1 MSQTLSQPVAVD
13 IIEASQAH
21 GAVLAALHAQSFS
34 VDDLWDEAALKQLL
48 LLPGVV
54 TALAM
59 LGDQPAGFLMI
70 RCVADEAEV
79 LTLCVGRAFRQQGI
93 ARQLLGWGVME
104 AQDRGADHMFL
115 EVSVHNAAAQAL
127 YAGAGFMQAG
137 KRRAYYPDGSDAL
150 VLMHSWGV

>member
-1 MSQTLSQPVAVD
+1 MD

-48 LLPGVV
+48 PMPGVV

-59 LGDQPAGFLMI
+59 QGDQPAGFLMI

-79 LTLCVGRAFRQQGI
+79 LTLCVAKAFRQQGI
-93 ARQLLGWGVME
+93 ARQLLAWGVME

-127 YAGAGFMQAG
+127 YAGAGFVAG
-137 KRRAYYPDGSDAL
+137 WKTAGLLPDGSDAL